1 MHQGLPCVLCH
12 NQILAADGV
21 EVTMAA
27 ELTLPRTAAW
37 VWHGEPRS
45 IFGLDAV
52 VVRCASGTSGT
63 ARSGFSYAD
72 NFRSWTLSRGPMV
85 IPWSWFG
92 PPHSAHG
99 VESADA
105 LAAIAPGQHVY
116 VVEVG
121 PGTPPDQ
128 VTAFAARLRQRE
140 PIAAIGFS
148 TWPTRAEAEQAAVP
162 WDACVDA
169 FDFGLPQVCTP
180 AQRQLLVRDNSPV
193 VEDMAGKPIHV
204 TVFPDADPDWAESA
218 RVGIDDHTGASAFS
232 IEQSSFGTWRRQL
245 GALGEGRPELPP
257 PPATPAPLVT
267 PDAEPA
273 AGPTPPSQETLTPVH
288 FDEPGELAL
297 LANRIL
303 AVVQT
308 RLDNG
313 GRLTDD
319 DLVTEIEAVLR
330 DHR

>member
-1 MHQGLPCVLCH
+1 
-12 NQILAADGV
+12 
-21 EVTMAA
+21 MAA
-27 ELTLPRTAAW
+27 RLTLPRTAAW

-52 VVRCASGTSGT
+52 FVRCASGTSGD

-72 NFRSWTLSRGPMV
+72 NFRAWLRASGPAV

-92 PPHSAHG
+92 PPHGSDGLA
-99 VESADA
+99 SADA
-105 LAAIAPGQHVY
+105 LAAIAPGQRVY

-121 PGTPPDQ
+121 PETPPAQ
-128 VTAFAARLRQRE
+128 VAAFAARLRQRE
-140 PIAAIGFS
+140 PIAALGFS

-162 WDACVDA
+162 WDACVEA

-180 AQRQLLVRDNSPV
+180 AQRQLLLRDDSPV

-204 TVFPDADPDWAESA
+204 AVFPDADPLWVDSA
-218 RVGIDDHTGASAFS
+218 RLGVAEHAGASAFS
-232 IEQSSFGTWRRQL
+232 VDQSSFSAWRRQL
-245 GALGEGRPELPP
+245 GALGEGRLELPP
-257 PPATPAPLVT
+257 PAAPS
-267 PDAEPA
+267 E
-273 AGPTPPSQETLTPVH
+273 PTPEAQAEAHETLTPVQ

-303 AVVQT
+303 AVVQA
-308 RLDNG
+308 RLDDG

-319 DLVTEIEAVLR
+319 ELVTEIEDVLR
-330 DHR
+330 DTGAGDGNQRRP

>member
-1 MHQGLPCVLCH
+1 
-12 NQILAADGV
+12 
-21 EVTMAA
+21 MAA
-27 ELTLPRTAAW
+27 EFALPRTAAW

-52 VVRCASGTSGT
+52 FVRCASGTSRT

-72 NFRSWTLSRGPMV
+72 NFRSWMVSRGPAV

-92 PPHSAHG
+92 PPHSAEG
-99 VESADA
+99 VDSADA
-105 LAAIAPGQHVY
+105 LADIAPGQRVY
-116 VVEVG
+116 IVEVG

-140 PIAAIGFS
+140 PIAALGFS

-162 WDACVDA
+162 WDACLDA

-180 AQRQLLVRDNSPV
+180 AQRQLLVRESSPV

-204 TVFPDADPDWAESA
+204 AVFPDADPDWTESA
-218 RVGIDDHTGASAFS
+218 RVGIDDHAGASAFS
-232 IEQSSFGTWRRQL
+232 VEQSSFSTWRRQL
-245 GALGEGRPELPP
+245 GALGEGRPGLPP
-257 PPATPAPLVT
+257 RPTPATPAQLVS
-267 PDAEPA
+267 PDPEPA
-273 AGPTPPSQETLTPVH
+273 PRPTPPPQETLTPVR

-303 AVVQT
+303 AVVQAH
-308 RLDNG
+308 LDSG

-319 DLVTEIEAVLR
+319 ELVTDIEEVLR
-330 DHR
+330 DLL

>member
-1 MHQGLPCVLCH
+1 
-12 NQILAADGV
+12 V
-21 EVTMAA
+21 EVMMAA
-27 ELTLPRTAAW
+27 EFALPRTAAW

-52 VVRCASGTSGT
+52 FVRCASGTSGT
-63 ARSGFSYAD
+63 ASSGFSYAD
-72 NFRSWTLSRGPMV
+72 NFRAWMLARGPAV

-92 PPHSAHG
+92 PPHSANG
-99 VESADA
+99 VDSAEF
-105 LAAIAPGQHVY
+105 LASIAPGQQVY

-128 VTAFAARLRQRE
+128 VAAFAARLRQRE

-180 AQRQLLVRDNSPV
+180 AQRQLLVRDDSPV
-193 VEDMAGKPIHV
+193 VVDMAGKPIHV
-204 TVFPDADPDWAESA
+204 AVFPDADPNWAESA
-218 RVGIDDHTGASAFS
+218 RVGIDDHAGASAFS
-232 IEQSSFGTWRRQL
+232 VEQSSFATWRRQL

-257 PPATPAPLVT
+257 PPAPPPDPEPVVRAPV
-267 PDAEPA
+267 A
-273 AGPTPPSQETLTPVH
+273 APQETLTPVH

-303 AVVQT
+303 AVVQA

-319 DLVTEIEAVLR
+319 ELVTDIEDVLR
-330 DHR
+330 DNR

>member
-1 MHQGLPCVLCH
+1 
-12 NQILAADGV
+12 V
-21 EVTMAA
+21 EVMMAA
-27 ELTLPRTAAW
+27 EFALPRTAAW

-52 VVRCASGTSGT
+52 FVRCASGTSGT
-63 ARSGFSYAD
+63 ASSGFSYAD
-72 NFRSWTLSRGPMV
+72 NFRAWMLARGPAV

-92 PPHSAHG
+92 PPHSANG
-99 VESADA
+99 VDSAEF
-105 LAAIAPGQHVY
+105 LASIAPGQQVY

-128 VTAFAARLRQRE
+128 VAAFAARLRQRE

-180 AQRQLLVRDNSPV
+180 AQRQLLVRDDSPV
-193 VEDMAGKPIHV
+193 VVDMAGKPIHV
-204 TVFPDADPDWAESA
+204 AVFPDADPNWAESA
-218 RVGIDDHTGASAFS
+218 RVGIDDHAGASAFS
-232 IEQSSFGTWRRQL
+232 VEQSSFATWRRQL

-257 PPATPAPLVT
+257 PPAPPPEPEPVVRAPAVAP
-267 PDAEPA
+267 
-273 AGPTPPSQETLTPVH
+273 QETLTPVH

-303 AVVQT
+303 AVVQA

-319 DLVTEIEAVLR
+319 ELVSDIENVLR

>member
-1 MHQGLPCVLCH
+1 
-12 NQILAADGV
+12 V
-21 EVTMAA
+21 EVMMAA
-27 ELTLPRTAAW
+27 EFALPRTAAW

-52 VVRCASGTSGT
+52 FVRCASGTSGT
-63 ARSGFSYAD
+63 ASSGFSYAD
-72 NFRSWTLSRGPMV
+72 NFQAWMVARGPAV

-92 PPHSAHG
+92 PPHSANG
-99 VESADA
+99 VDSADA
-105 LAAIAPGQHVY
+105 LASIAPGQHVY

-121 PGTPPDQ
+121 PGTPPEQ
-128 VTAFAARLRQRE
+128 VAAFAARLRQRE

-180 AQRQLLVRDNSPV
+180 AQRQLLVRDDSPV
-193 VEDMAGKPIHV
+193 VVDMAGKPIHV
-204 TVFPDADPDWAESA
+204 AVFPDADPNWAESA
-218 RVGIDDHTGASAFS
+218 RVGIDDHAGASAFS
-232 IEQSSFGTWRRQL
+232 VEQSSFATWRRQL

-257 PPATPAPLVT
+257 PPAPPPGPEPVVRAPAVAP
-267 PDAEPA
+267 
-273 AGPTPPSQETLTPVH
+273 QETLTPVH

-303 AVVQT
+303 AVVQA

-319 DLVTEIEAVLR
+319 ELVTDIENVLR
-330 DHR
+330 DNR

>member
-1 MHQGLPCVLCH
+1 
-12 NQILAADGV
+12 V
-21 EVTMAA
+21 EVMMAA
-27 ELTLPRTAAW
+27 EFALPRTAAW

-52 VVRCASGTSGT
+52 FVRCASGTSGT
-63 ARSGFSYAD
+63 ASSGFSYAD
-72 NFRSWTLSRGPMV
+72 NFRAWMLARGPAV

-92 PPHSAHG
+92 PPHSADG
-99 VESADA
+99 VDSAEA
-105 LAAIAPGQHVY
+105 LTSIAPGQQVY

-128 VTAFAARLRQRE
+128 VAAFAARLRQRE

-180 AQRQLLVRDNSPV
+180 AQRQLLVRDDSPV
-193 VEDMAGKPIHV
+193 VVDMAGKPIHV
-204 TVFPDADPDWAESA
+204 AVFPDADPNWAESA
-218 RVGIDDHTGASAFS
+218 RVGIDDHAGASAFS
-232 IEQSSFGTWRRQL
+232 VEQSSFATWRRQL

-257 PPATPAPLVT
+257 PPAPP
-267 PDAEPA
+267 PDHEPVLR
-273 AGPTPPSQETLTPVH
+273 PPVAVPQETLTPVH

-303 AVVQT
+303 AVIQA

-319 DLVTEIEAVLR
+319 ELVTEIEDVLR
-330 DHR
+330 DNR

>member
-1 MHQGLPCVLCH
+1 
-12 NQILAADGV
+12 
-21 EVTMAA
+21 MAA
-27 ELTLPRTAAW
+27 RLTLPRTAAW

-52 VVRCASGTSGT
+52 FVRCASGTSELAG
-63 ARSGFSYAD
+63 SGFSYAD
-72 NFRSWTLSRGPMV
+72 NFRAWMRARGPVV

-92 PPHSAHG
+92 PPHSADG
-99 VESADA
+99 VASADA
-105 LAAIAPGQHVY
+105 LSAIAPGQRIY

-121 PGTPPDQ
+121 PETPPEE

-180 AQRQLLVRDNSPV
+180 AQRELLLREDSPV

-204 TVFPDADPDWAESA
+204 AVFPDADPGWMDSA
-218 RVGIDDHTGASAFS
+218 RLGVADHAGASGFS
-232 IEQSSFGTWRRQL
+232 VEQSSFSTWRRQL
-245 GALGEGRPELPP
+245 GALGEGRQELPAP
-257 PPATPAPLVT
+257 PAPL
-267 PDAEPA
+267 PQGPLDAPPA
-273 AGPTPPSQETLTPVH
+273 ARDPASQETLTPVQ

-297 LANRIL
+297 LAHRIL
-303 AVVQT
+303 AVVQS

-313 GRLTDD
+313 GKLTDD
-319 DLVTEIEAVLR
+319 DLVGEIEHVLR
-330 DHR
+330 DNPAER

>member
-1 MHQGLPCVLCH
+1 
-12 NQILAADGV
+12 
-21 EVTMAA
+21 MAA
-27 ELTLPRTAAW
+27 EFALPRTAAW

-52 VVRCASGTSGT
+52 FVRCASGTSGT
-63 ARSGFSYAD
+63 ASSGFSYAD
-72 NFRSWTLSRGPMV
+72 NFRAWMLARGPAV

-92 PPHSAHG
+92 PPHSANG
-99 VESADA
+99 VDSAEA
-105 LAAIAPGQHVY
+105 LASIAPGQQVY

-128 VTAFAARLRQRE
+128 VAAFAARLRQRE
-140 PIAAIGFS
+140 PVAAIGFS

-180 AQRQLLVRDNSPV
+180 AQRQLLVRDDSPV
-193 VEDMAGKPIHV
+193 VVDMAGKPIHV
-204 TVFPDADPDWAESA
+204 AVFPDADPNWAESA
-218 RVGIDDHTGASAFS
+218 RVGIDDHAGASAFS
-232 IEQSSFGTWRRQL
+232 VEQSSFSAWRRQL
-245 GALGEGRPELPP
+245 GALGEGRLELPP
-257 PPATPAPLVT
+257 PAAPSEPAPE
-267 PDAEPA
+267 PPAEA
-273 AGPTPPSQETLTPVH
+273 HETLTPVQ

-303 AVVQT
+303 AVVQA
-308 RLDNG
+308 RLDGG

-319 DLVTEIEAVLR
+319 EMVTEIEDVLR
-330 DHR
+330 DTGADDRP